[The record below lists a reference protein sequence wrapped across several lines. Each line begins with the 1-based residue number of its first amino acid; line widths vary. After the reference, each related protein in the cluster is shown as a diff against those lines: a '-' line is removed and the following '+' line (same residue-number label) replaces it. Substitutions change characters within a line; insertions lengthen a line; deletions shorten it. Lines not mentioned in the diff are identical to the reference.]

1 MSQSYETVI
10 GLEVHVQLT
19 TNTKIFCGCSKDFG
33 QTPNSQTCPVCLGLP
48 GALPVL
54 NQKVVELAIKTGLAT
69 NCQIAPR
76 SIFAR
81 KNYFYPDL
89 PKGYQIS
96 QFELPICEH
105 GWLDIDLET
114 GERKRIGI
122 TRAHMEED
130 AGKLI
135 HGDTPQTA
143 GSSLIDLN
151 RACTPLLEIVSEP
164 DMRSADEAIDY
175 LKKLHQIVV
184 YLGVCDGNLEEGSF
198 RCDANVS
205 VRPYDQEEFG
215 TRAELK
221 NINSF
226 RFIKQAID
234 YEVERQ
240 IDLIE
245 GGGKVIQETRLFDS
259 DTGMTRSM
267 RGKEEAHDY
276 RYFPDPDLVP
286 LVISPEWIEEVR
298 ATLPELPEVKR
309 GRFVEELGMSVYDA
323 GVLASD
329 RALADYFDACV
340 ALGSDA
346 KSCANWIMGEIL
358 RKLKET
364 DSEITDVPITPE
376 LLTGLLARIADNT
389 ISGKIAKTVFEKMWQ
404 KGQTADQ
411 IIDAEGLKQVTDT
424 GAIEGLVDEVIA
436 ANPDQVAEY
445 LGGKDKLIGFF
456 VGKVMQASQ
465 GKANP
470 GMVNQLL
477 KKKLTG
483 N

>member
-105 GWLDIDLET
+105 GWLDIDLDN

-143 GSSLIDLN
+143 GSSLVDLN

-226 RFIKQAID
+226 RFIKQAIE

-346 KSCANWIMGEIL
+346 KSCANWIMGEVL

-364 DSEITDVPITPE
+364 DTEITDVPITPE